1 MKTHKLKIWPLF
13 FIAVINGKKLFEIR
27 KMDRDYQVGDE
38 ILLQE
43 FNYHESR
50 LTGRECLVR
59 ISYIYKS
66 DDYMKDGYGVLAI
79 RLITDDTENLIFS
92 HKNDS
97 HLISVQQLTERCRM
111 LQAQVESDRLFLLH
125 LRTKLDKI
133 IPMIK
138 DYDEKQAVEKFCQ
151 VLYIRESDALQ
162 TTFNQN
168 NKHADLL

>member
-1 MKTHKLKIWPLF
+1 MKLHKLKIWPVF

-43 FNYHESR
+43 FNHHESR

-66 DDYMKDGYGVLAI
+66 NDYLKEGYGVLAI

-92 HKNDS
+92 HRSEDY
-97 HLISVQQLTERCRM
+97 LLSVQELSERCRM
-111 LQAQVESDRLFLLH
+111 LQTQVESDRYFLLH
-125 LRTKLDKI
+125 LRAKMDKI

-138 DYDEKQAVEKFCQ
+138 NYDEKQDIEKFCQ
-151 VLYIRESDALQ
+151 VLYMRENDVLSKVPNMADQ
-162 TTFNQN
+162 HT
-168 NKHADLL
+168 DLL